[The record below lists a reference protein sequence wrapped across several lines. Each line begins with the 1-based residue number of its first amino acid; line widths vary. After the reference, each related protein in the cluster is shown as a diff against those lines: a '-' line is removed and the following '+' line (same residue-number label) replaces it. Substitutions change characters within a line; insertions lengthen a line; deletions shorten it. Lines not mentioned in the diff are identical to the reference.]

1 MPRNYVRKKEGPSYT
16 IEDVENAVADVR
28 NRNKSYR
35 EAETFYGVPKSV
47 IYQRIGGR
55 KTALNVTRAGRSQ
68 VLSSDVE
75 NELVKCLLARTR
87 MGLPCDKAELRKL
100 VGEYVI
106 AKDLKTPFKDGIPGE
121 DWYYLFM
128 RRHPEL
134 SLKKPEHLQKL
145 RKDARKPEIVY
156 DFFDHLQRV
165 IDQNDLDDNKGSFIF
180 NADESG
186 FNNDPYRI
194 RAIGEKGKAL
204 CRISGGSGRESTT
217 VLGCVS
223 ADGKALPPLIVFK
236 GAGVQARWTSERA
249 YPGTLY
255 AASSNGWMEEPQF
268 FHWFSTG
275 LLPHIN
281 NLRISQNLPDQ
292 AALLLYDGHSSHM
305 SVRIIEEAIRNNI
318 ILMKFP
324 SHLTDKLQPLDK
336 CVFGPLKVKWNKQL
350 VKFGKEQMGRGC
362 GRLSKEKFTEL
373 LGITWQESM
382 VPNNIISGFKNTG
395 VYPVNREKFPQSE
408 FTPEDL
414 AKYEAAREAP
424 RTVTSDAIT
433 LSPKSTEDASSEPN
447 ILLTT
452 VDVQMPPFSS
462 CSHQEDLTSTAT
474 NQQQPSTSSTDN
486 QQLVPFTYTPQP
498 SATSSISTSTEIAN
512 IFMPQVI
519 HQVIVQEP
527 KHVTPRLKQQRYG
540 EVLTTNQVLERL
552 KEAEEKKNKNKRKK
566 NANPKTDSK
575 KLQPKLKKIKI
586 SLGDTDEDIDLAEP
600 EKQVIELKRIESS
613 DLSIGKFI
621 LVQFKGG
628 KRNTT
633 VFKYVCLI
641 EAVDEKLME
650 IKVTGLKSWD
660 ATKMLFN
667 IVETDISYITMD
679 QIIGML
685 PDPGLQMKGERILYN
700 FSSTVPVYEQN

>member
-1 MPRNYVRKKEGPSYT
+1 MRKKHASSYT
-16 IEDVENAVADVR
+16 TEDVANAVADVI

-35 EAETFYGVPKSV
+35 DAETFYGVPKSV

-55 KTALNVTRAGRSQ
+55 KTALNVTKAGRSQ
-68 VLSSDVE
+68 VLSPDTE
-75 NELVKCLLARTR
+75 NELVKCLLARTK

-100 VGEYVI
+100 VGEYVN
-106 AKDLKTPFKDGIPGE
+106 AKGLKTPFKNGIPGE

-156 DFFDHLQRV
+156 DFFDSLKRV
-165 IDQNDLDDNKGSFIF
+165 IDENNLGDKGSFIF

-194 RAIGEKGKAL
+194 KAIGEKGKTL

-217 VLGCVS
+217 VLACIS
-223 ADGKALPPLIVFK
+223 ADGEALPPLIVFK
-236 GAGVQARWTSERA
+236 GAGVQARWTSNNA

-255 AASSNGWMEEPQF
+255 AASTNGWMEEPQF

-275 LLPHIN
+275 FLPHIK
-281 NLRISQNLPDQ
+281 NLRTLQNLPDQ

-318 ILMKFP
+318 VLIKFP

-336 CVFGPLKVKWNKQL
+336 CVFGPLKVNWNKQL

-373 LGITWQESM
+373 LGTTWQESI

-414 AKYEAAREAP
+414 AKYEAALEAP
-424 RTVTSDAIT
+424 KTVTSDVIP
-433 LSPKSTEDASSEPN
+433 LSSKSTVDASSEPTP
-447 ILLTT
+447 LLPT
-452 VDVQMPPFSS
+452 VDVQMPSTSS
-462 CSHQEDLTSTAT
+462 CFNQEHFISSAK
-474 NQQQPSTSSTDN
+474 NQQQPSSSSNDYQRLALSAHCSQPSTSSSN
-486 QQLVPFTYTPQP
+486 SQ
-498 SATSSISTSTEIAN
+498 STEIAN
-512 IFMPQVI
+512 IFMPPVI
-519 HQVIVQEP
+519 HQDIVKEP
-527 KHVTPRLKQQRYG
+527 KQVTPRLKQQTYG

-552 KEAEEKKNKNKRKK
+552 REAEEKKKK
-566 NANPKTDSK
+566 QTK
-575 KLQPKLKKIKI
+575 KQ
-586 SLGDTDEDIDLAEP
+586 
-600 EKQVIELKRIESS
+600 
-613 DLSIGKFI
+613 
-621 LVQFKGG
+621 
-628 KRNTT
+628 
-633 VFKYVCLI
+633 C
-641 EAVDEKLME
+641 
-650 IKVTGLKSWD
+650 
-660 ATKMLFN
+660 
-667 IVETDISYITMD
+667 
-679 QIIGML
+679 
-685 PDPGLQMKGERILYN
+685 
-700 FSSTVPVYEQN
+700 